1 MIGSEDA
8 PDQGK
13 SMPRSPHSLIT
24 STMSHTPLKYA
35 SPNISPTNLLQTP
48 GASPDLRQ
56 RVFELVTK
64 RIQDELQDLINKK
77 AQTLGRSAVQVQF
90 NPIAVKDKDRIHK
103 QVFAQGDS
111 SLRETAESTGSF
123 LVDLWATRAKR
134 LIREYKKDM
143 DGDLV
148 QDARSR
154 ARRATEA
161 ALRDVKNLGAIIPT
175 PREEQHAKTMLQK
188 TPDQPPPDSR
198 LKNTT
203 ASATATL
210 ERQPG
215 SRYNLRTRP
224 TPKEEQIESQS
235 EGRFSS
241 DVDVDVDVDANPL
254 GSPTPVPKLQSAHRT
269 EGRQRNPPPVAA
281 VREGIRKLSIEDPG
295 ALHLLSRT
303 LIESL
308 DHHLSAV
315 DELINKELRSAGGLA
330 YLTASIRNELITRN
344 VAKSF
349 ISFAQNDLFLRV
361 SSICADIL
369 LDWVSNRGDAIDL
382 LEHER
387 PKLIV
392 QEALLAVE
400 RAKGDFYRQL
410 GQLGFVPSQIHTR
423 GAPKKQKSKSGS
435 STNVEVKAT
444 ASTTKPK
451 GSIVSR
457 ESTILEE
464 SPLLIQVR
472 CGLR

>member
-1 MIGSEDA
+1 MVSKDA
-8 PDQGK
+8 PDQDT
-13 SMPRSPHSLIT
+13 SVSHSPHSVTT
-24 STMSHTPLKYA
+24 STMSHTPLKNA

-48 GASPDLRQ
+48 GATQDLRQ
-56 RVFELVTK
+56 RVFQLVMN
-64 RIQDELQDLINKK
+64 RVQDELQDLIDKK
-77 AQTLGRSAVQVQF
+77 AQTLGRTAVQVQF

-123 LVDLWATRAKR
+123 LVDLWVTRAKR

-241 DVDVDVDVDANPL
+241 DVDVDVDANPL

-361 SSICADIL
+361 SSICADVL

>member
-1 MIGSEDA
+1 MVSKDA
-8 PDQGK
+8 PDQDT
-13 SMPRSPHSLIT
+13 SVSHSPHSLTT
-24 STMSHTPLKYA
+24 STMSHTPLKNA

-48 GASPDLRQ
+48 GATQDLRQ
-56 RVFELVTK
+56 RVFQLVMN
-64 RIQDELQDLINKK
+64 RVQDELQDLIDKK
-77 AQTLGRSAVQVQF
+77 AQTLGRTAVQVQF
-90 NPIAVKDKDRIHK
+90 NPISVKDKDRIRK

-111 SLRETAESTGSF
+111 SLQETAESTGSL

-161 ALRDVKNLGAIIPT
+161 ALRDVKNLGTVISSPSK
-175 PREEQHAKTMLQK
+175 EQHPKAMLQK
-188 TPDQPPPDSR
+188 TPNQPPPE
-198 LKNTT
+198 NTA

-224 TPKEEQIESQS
+224 IPKEEQPESQT
-235 EGRFSS
+235 EGKFSS
-241 DVDVDVDVDANPL
+241 DIDVDVGVDPL
-254 GSPTPVPKLQSAHRT
+254 GSPTPIPKLQSAHRT
-269 EGRQRNPPPVAA
+269 GGRQRNPPPVAA

-382 LEHER
+382 LEQER

-451 GSIVSR
+451 GGIVSR